1 MLLVSWTTPLLLQHT
16 SRRTRD
22 PSQSRAS
29 GMMAAMVHPA
39 CGSATPTVL
48 LLGMGNPILRDDAV
62 GIRLA
67 RQLQQRL
74 GERPGLT
81 VVPECSVGGINLLEV
96 IGGFDRVIVLDSI
109 KTGQEPAGSWY
120 RFSARSLRETLH
132 LSSVHDANFMTALEL
147 GRLLGMALPVD
158 DEIHIFA
165 VEVDD
170 NITFDERMTD
180 ALESAFD
187 HIVQEIGAEVALLI
201 G

>member
-1 MLLVSWTTPLLLQHT
+1 ML
-16 SRRTRD
+16 
-22 PSQSRAS
+22 
-29 GMMAAMVHPA
+29 GAMVHSPPDTT
-39 CGSATPTVL
+39 TPTVL

-67 RQLQQRL
+67 RLLQQRL
-74 GERPGLT
+74 GDRPGLS
-81 VVPECSVGGINLLEV
+81 VVPECSVGGINLLDV
-96 IGGFDRVIVLDSI
+96 IGGYQRVVVLDSI
-109 KTGQEPAGSWY
+109 KTGHEPAGSWY
-120 RFSARSLRETLH
+120 RFTASSLRETMH

-147 GRLLGMALPVD
+147 GRMLGLPLPTD

-180 ALESAFD
+180 ALEAAFD
-187 HIVQEIGAEVALLI
+187 QIAREIGDEVAALI